1 MSYRKPIKFK
11 NKPKWRKFTYHNGVK
26 YEVLNIGGTEMEIR
40 VAGEKEQQ
48 EAKQMFQTYRKNKK
62 QYFSKYDRK

>member
-1 MSYRKPIKFK
+1 MSYRKPIRFK

-40 VAGEKEQQ
+40 VAGEKEQ
-48 EAKQMFQTYRKNKK
+48 
-62 QYFSKYDRK
+62 YFSKYDRK